1 MWKPGRG
8 SRGVIG
14 PSELADLKVMNQIS
28 DLFAVDRLLAT
39 GADML
44 AAKIGLVQQ
53 ADIQLL
59 MMAAVNAEDDIAI
72 NGLRVRR
79 QILLFGGQCLP
90 LGGERAFAT
99 AGIVDPIE
107 NSEYRYDQKKHQ
119 VIHHGVPPC

>member
-1 MWKPGRG
+1 
-8 SRGVIG
+8 
-14 PSELADLKVMNQIS
+14 MNQIS

-72 NGLRVRR
+72 DGLRVRR